1 MSMRYPGKCGLLLA
15 SLLFTACDRTPPE
28 PQAQW
33 VPVRVETAG
42 NTAAAGA
49 VRYSAVVTPK
59 AQVNLAFKVGGY
71 VESILQHAGP
81 GGGEHPV
88 TQGETVAQDQVM
100 ATIKDEE
107 YRDKVKTAEASLASA
122 NAALIKGEADFKRAS
137 ALYKTQSM
145 TGTDYDSA
153 QQEYT
158 TARANVAA
166 ARAQLDDA
174 RLNLTYCRL
183 KAPMDALVLKRNIEV
198 GMLVEPGTQAFA
210 LADMSEVKVLFAVPD
225 VMLKNLAV
233 GDSLSIKTRSLGE
246 RSFQGR
252 ITSMSPVADSQTRVF
267 NIELT
272 VPNPDGLLKD
282 GMVAALSVPDHVKV
296 DMPSITVPIAAVAGS
311 RTDPQGYALYV
322 VEQQDGK
329 AVAQLRDVKLGK
341 VQGNRVVVLDGIAAG
356 ARVVTSGVNTVRD
369 GGLVRILH

>member
-1 MSMRYPGKCGLLLA
+1 MSMRFPGKFGLLLA
-15 SLLFTACDRTPPE
+15 CLCFAACDRKAPE
-28 PQAQW
+28 PAEQW

-42 NTAAAGA
+42 NTAETGA

-59 AQVNLAFKVGGY
+59 TQVNLAFKVGGY
-71 VESILQHAGP
+71 VESILQHAAP

-88 TQGETVAQDQVM
+88 TQGETVTQGQVM

-107 YRDKVKTAEASLASA
+107 YRDKVKTAEADLASA
-122 NAALIKGEADFKRAS
+122 NAALVKGEADFKRAS
-137 ALYKTQSM
+137 ALYKTRSM

-153 QQEYT
+153 QQEYS

-166 ARAQLDDA
+166 ASARLDDA
-174 RLNLTYCRL
+174 RLNLSYCRL
-183 KAPMDALVLKRNIEV
+183 KAPMNALVLKRNIEV
-198 GMLVEPGTQAFA
+198 GTLVEPGSQAFA

-233 GDSLSIKTRSLGE
+233 GDNLSINTRSLPG
-246 RSFQGR
+246 RTFQGR

-272 VPNPDGLLKD
+272 VPNPDGLLQD
-282 GMVAALSVPDHVKV
+282 GMVAALSVPDDLKV
-296 DMPSITVPIAAVAGS
+296 DMPSITVPIAAIVGS

-322 VEQQDGK
+322 VNQQDGK
-329 AVAQLRDVKLGK
+329 AVAQLRDVKLGE
-341 VQGNRVVVLDGIAAG
+341 VRGNRVVVLEGIAAG
-356 ARVVTSGVNTVRD
+356 SEVVTSGVNTVRD
-369 GGLVRILH
+369 GGTVRILH